1 MIPASSIR
9 DAVHEI
15 GYRLS
20 CSPAALSLV
29 EALTIITERRLQSF
43 DSGFRWICNQALG
56 LVPADLAVILQVTA
70 QKTRLLFRDLRY
82 NELYY
87 SFAGRCGHRAALHI
101 VNHLFPLF
109 LNLSPT
115 L

>member
-43 DSGFRWICNQALG
+43 DSFRIGFVYAYCANRMSESSNVGIVLSIIDQ
-56 LVPADLAVILQVTA
+56 LVVNRE
-70 QKTRLLFRDLRY
+70 RLM
-82 NELYY
+82 E
-87 SFAGRCGHRAALHI
+87 
-101 VNHLFPLF
+101 
-109 LNLSPT
+109 
-115 L
+115 